1 MQNNNYLNILGSSA
15 GTVASKGATA
25 SGGLGG
31 WDALVKVAIEF
42 GVSYLTAKS
51 EGKKNEAFLKKMAEL
66 DDAQAEKLK
75 KLISEASNETIKT
88 EVIIDFLNQEDIK
101 KLESETKRKRI
112 LPLIGLGVTVVLLG
126 IVFYKLNKQN
136 G

>member
-1 MQNNNYLNILGSSA
+1 MRNYLSASGAVASSGSS
-15 GTVASKGATA
+15 GG
-25 SGGLGG
+25 GGLGG
-31 WDALVKVAIEF
+31 WDALVKVGIEF

-51 EGKKNEAFLKKMAEL
+51 EGRKNEAFLKKMSEL
-66 DDAQAEKLK
+66 DVAQAEKIK
-75 KLISEASNETIKT
+75 KLISESATETAKT
-88 EVIIDFLNQEDIK
+88 KVIIDFLNQEDIK
-101 KLESETKRKRI
+101 KLEAERKKKRI